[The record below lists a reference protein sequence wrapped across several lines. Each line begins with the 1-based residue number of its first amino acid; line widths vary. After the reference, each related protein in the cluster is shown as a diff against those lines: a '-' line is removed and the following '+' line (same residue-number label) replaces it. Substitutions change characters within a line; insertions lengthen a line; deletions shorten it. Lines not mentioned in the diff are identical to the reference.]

1 MGGKGGGGGSA
12 PSPDP
17 NIGKAAM
24 KNAQLGQ
31 DWLNFSKQQMTVSN
45 ARQAKIDNLS
55 NRVTEQQLATQVQAN
70 NWAKEDRSRYT
81 SVFRPVEDKYIA
93 DAKNWDSAGRQ
104 GMVAA
109 EASAD
114 VMGAADR
121 QRQTNNRQMSAM
133 GVNPN
138 SGRFAGVSRAGE
150 TATALG
156 AAGAQNQARN
166 TVRQQGMAM
175 RADVANMGKGL
186 PSQAAS
192 SSSLGLSA
200 GNSAMGNALSA
211 NTSWQNSNNIMNS
224 GFGGAMQ
231 GNSSSASILNQ
242 QYGNQ
247 LGAWGSE
254 NSASAANSA
263 GMWGGIG
270 SMAGMA
276 MMAYSSKE
284 LKENKKPVRGALEAV
299 KSMPVESWDYKE
311 GVADGGSHIGPYAE
325 DFQKATGLGD
335 GTKINMVDA
344 MGVSMKATQE
354 LDQKVEKLARG
365 IEVMSRK
372 INQPK
377 KGARGVAA

>member
-1 MGGKGGGGGSA
+1 MGSKGGGGSA

-17 NIGKAAM
+17 NIGKAAL
-24 KNAQLGQ
+24 KNAQLGE
-31 DWLNFSKQQMTVSN
+31 DWLNFSKQQMGVAN
-45 ARQAKIDNLS
+45 ERQATIDKLT
-55 NRVTEQQLATQVQAN
+55 NRVTEQQLATQDQAN
-70 NWAKEDRSRYT
+70 AWAKEDRGRYT
-81 SVFRPVEDKYIA
+81 STFRPIEDKYIS
-93 DAKNWDSAGRQ
+93 DATSWDSPERQ
-104 GMVAA
+104 AAMAA
-109 EASAD
+109 EAKAD
-114 VMGAADR
+114 VMGAADQ
-121 QRQTNNRQMSAM
+121 QRQISNRQMSAM

-138 SGRFAGVSRAGE
+138 SGRFAGSTRAGN
-150 TATALG
+150 TATALN

-200 GNSAMGNALSA
+200 GNSAVGNTLSA
-211 NTSWQNSNNIMNS
+211 NGAWQNSNNIMNS
-224 GFGGAMQ
+224 GYGGAMQ

-242 QYGNQ
+242 KYGNE
-247 LGAWGSE
+247 LNSWSAE
-254 NSASAANSA
+254 NSAGAANSA

-276 MMAYSSKE
+276 MMAFSSKE
-284 LKENKKPVRGALEAV
+284 LKENKKPVRGALQAI

-311 GVADGGSHIGPYAE
+311 GVSDGGSHVGPYAE

-335 GTKINMVDA
+335 GTMINMVDA

-354 LDQKVEKLARG
+354 LDDKVEKLARG
-365 IEVMSRK
+365 IEVMSKK
-372 INQPK
+372 INPPK